1 MLDVLILIDSVA
13 IIILTLLQSGKSAGV
28 SSAFAGGNGG
38 LNLFSNATER
48 GPEKVIA
55 MATLVAGILF
65 FILVIIKLIVG

>member
-13 IIILTLLQSGKSAGV
+13 IIILTLLQSAKSTGV
-28 SSAFAGGNGG
+28 RSAFAGGNGG
-38 LNLFSNATER
+38 LNLFSNAKER